1 MRSTRQTTKKWTKGL
16 GVGLDWLRGRLWIWP
31 LVAGVVVL
39 VTGLFFEGS
48 LRSSARELRQ
58 VYLQTLLDTESK
70 SLLHWMSGQEANL
83 RLLAADPEFRGAVQS
98 LMVRPDLGRL
108 KPLELAR
115 LEEAKALNGAFASF
129 DLYLGYEDFLVLDA
143 GFRVVASSVEEKLG
157 LVITPGEWGVGEDI
171 AGVGARVTMPRVS
184 RALVPDSE
192 GVVRAG
198 MPVMYVVAPVK
209 SRQGEVVA
217 LLACRL
223 DPAREFSEVLELS
236 RFGDTGEAY
245 ALNRDGYMI
254 SRSRFEGECKALGLI
269 PDLPQSTS
277 ILSLKLLDP
286 GMDLRL
292 GGKRPS
298 RGGLSLTRLAE
309 AATRRAM
316 AGGDG
321 ELEEASDGG
330 VDVEGYRNYRGAEVV
345 GAWRWLDAY
354 GLAVAVEVEQ
364 AELKEPYAVLRRA
377 TWAAYGVL
385 VLGAVGLGVLSRWAA
400 GLQLRLARESRRLG
414 QYDLGEEIG
423 RGSNGRVFKAV
434 HKYLRRPVAVKL
446 LDDGK
451 EDRESI
457 ARFEREVQATSR
469 LTHPNTVVVY
479 DYGRTEE
486 GLFYYAMEYLE
497 GLSLDRLVERF
508 GPLSEGR
515 VIWILRQACMA
526 LAEAHERGLVH
537 RDIKPANLFLTR
549 RGGMADVVK
558 VLDFGL
564 VKGVGPHSGVT
575 QTVSESL
582 VGTPQF
588 LSPEGILKPD
598 EVDARSD
605 LYSLGAVGF
614 FLLTGTP
621 VFTAE
626 DLGELLAGH
635 GSMTP
640 DSPSQRRGSA
650 VDAGLEAVMLQCL
663 EKNPGLRPV
672 SARELEKLLSGCA
685 SAGGWSQEEGDRWW
699 REHGLAES

>member
-1 MRSTRQTTKKWTKGL
+1 MKRL
-16 GVGLDWLRGRLWIWP
+16 GVGLDWLRGRFWIWP
-31 LVAGVVVL
+31 LLAGAVL
-39 VTGLFFEGS
+39 LATGMFFEGS
-48 LRSSARELRQ
+48 LRSSARGLRE

-70 SLLHWMSGQEANL
+70 SLLHWMSGQEANV
-83 RLLAADPEFRGAVQS
+83 RLLAADPEFRAAVES
-98 LMVRPDLGRL
+98 LLVRPDLGRL
-108 KPLELAR
+108 KSLELAQ
-115 LEEAKALNGAFASF
+115 LEESRALNGAFASF
-129 DLYLGYEDFLVLDA
+129 DLYLGYEDFLVMDA

-157 LVITPGEWGVGEDI
+157 MVITPEEWGIGPDI
-171 AGVGARVTMPRVS
+171 REMVATVTLPRVS
-184 RALVPDSE
+184 RALVPDAE
-192 GVVRAG
+192 GVLRAG

-254 SRSRFEGECKALGLI
+254 SRSRFEGECKELGLI

-277 ILSLKLLDP
+277 ILSLRLLDP
-286 GMDLRL
+286 GMDLRRS
-292 GGKRPS
+292 GKRPLRS
-298 RGGLSLTRLAE
+298 GLPLTRLA
-309 AATRRAM
+309 AAAVRLAE
-316 AGGDG
+316 GN
-321 ELEEASDGG
+321 G
-330 VDVEGYRNYRGAEVV
+330 VGSGLDVEGYRNYRGVEVV
-345 GAWRWLDAY
+345 GAWRWLESY
-354 GLAVAVEVEQ
+354 GLALAVEVER
-364 AELKEPYAVLRRA
+364 AELQEPYAVLRRA

-385 VLGAVGLGVLSRWAA
+385 VLAAVALGMLSRWVAS
-400 GLQLRLARESRRLG
+400 LQLRIARETRRLG
-414 QYDLGEEIG
+414 QYVLGEEIG
-423 RGSNGRVFKAV
+423 RGSNGRVFKAL

-451 EDRESI
+451 EGRESVV
-457 ARFEREVQATSR
+457 RFEREVQATSR

-479 DYGRTEE
+479 DYGRTDE

-508 GPLSEGR
+508 GPLGEGR
-515 VIWILRQACMA
+515 VIWVLRQACMA
-526 LAEAHERGLVH
+526 LAEAHGRGLVH

-564 VKGVGPHSGVT
+564 VKGVGLNSGVT
-575 QTVSESL
+575 QTLSESL

-588 LSPEGILKPD
+588 LSPEGFLKPD

-621 VFTAE
+621 VFTAD
-626 DLGELLAGH
+626 DLGEVLAGH
-635 GSMTP
+635 GGMVP
-640 DSPSQRRGSA
+640 ESPSQRRGSP
-650 VDAGLEAVMLQCL
+650 VDAGLESVLLKCL
-663 EKNPGLRPV
+663 EKNPGLRPAG
-672 SARELEKLLSGCA
+672 ARELERLLAGCA
-685 SAGGWSQEEGDRWW
+685 SVAGWSQDEADRWW
-699 REHGLAES
+699 GEQGLGD

>member
-1 MRSTRQTTKKWTKGL
+1 MEWL
-16 GVGLDWLRGRLWIWP
+16 GSGLDWLRGRFWIWP
-31 LVAGVVVL
+31 LAAGAVVL
-39 VTGLFFEGS
+39 VTGMFFEGS

-58 VYLQTLLDTESK
+58 VYLQTLLDTESE
-70 SLLHWMSGQEANL
+70 SLLHWMSGQEANV
-83 RLLAADPEFRGAVQS
+83 RLLAADPEFRGAVES
-98 LMVRPDLGRL
+98 LMVRSDLGEL
-108 KPLELAR
+108 KALELAR
-115 LEEAKALNGAFASF
+115 LEEAKALNAAFASF

-157 LVITPGEWGVGEDI
+157 LVITPGEWGVGGDI
-171 AGVGARVTMPRVS
+171 AGVGATVTLPRVS
-184 RALVPDSE
+184 RALVTDSE

-198 MPVMYVVAPVK
+198 MPVMYVLAPVK
-209 SRQGEVVA
+209 TRQGEVLA

-245 ALNRDGYMI
+245 ALNREGYMI

-292 GGKRPS
+292 GGRRPS
-298 RGGLSLTRLAE
+298 RDGLPLTRLAE

-316 AGGDG
+316 AGD
-321 ELEEASDGG
+321 EVEREEAGDGG
-330 VDVEGYRNYRGAEVV
+330 VDVEGYRNYRGVEVV

-354 GLAVAVEVEQ
+354 GLALAVEVEQ

-385 VLGAVGLGVLSRWAA
+385 VLGAVGLGVLSRWVAS
-400 GLQLRLARESRRLG
+400 LQLRLARESRRLG

-451 EDRESI
+451 EDRESV

-508 GPLSEGR
+508 GPLGEGR

-564 VKGVGPHSGVT
+564 VKGVGPQSGVT

-588 LSPEGILKPD
+588 LSPEGILRPD

-640 DSPSQRRGSA
+640 DSPSERRGSA

-672 SARELEKLLSGCA
+672 SARELEKRLAGCA
-685 SAGGWSQEEGDRWW
+685 GVVGWSQEDADRWW